1 MKPSTMVLAAVTM
14 AALVSPAPAQ
24 LRNSPAPDRESV
36 RPAYTEKA
44 VRRFEANYL
53 ACIASANEGVVESAI
68 AHSVRMKWAIPSA
81 RLEDLRV
88 ALGTLAASGKTP
100 AIRYKAYLAG
110 MVFDAPVMFE
120 NEASQKYMWDED
132 LFDAVSARA
141 QKALL
146 GCNTGSPDAR

>member
-1 MKPSTMVLAAVTM
+1 MKPSTMVLAAVTLTVL
-14 AALVSPAPAQ
+14 ASPAPAQ
-24 LRNSPAPDRESV
+24 LRNTPAHNEVSGRA
-36 RPAYTEKA
+36 AYTERA

-81 RLEDLRV
+81 RLEDLRM
-88 ALGTLAASGKTP
+88 ALGELAASGKTP

-110 MVFDAPVMFE
+110 MVFDAPVMFAD
-120 NEASQKYMWDED
+120 EASQKYVWDQD